1 MDYKKIAKELSE
13 KFNKT
18 ISAQWL
24 ELIQALAEK
33 ELPSIDHLKP
43 AIVGQWVLEC
53 GRGSSRLFQDYW
65 NPAGMKWRSEMQG
78 CATKVYYKTG
88 SEPSGGADFCQF
100 ADAKAAVEGYFK
112 FLSRAPYAGWRDHA
126 STAREWLGFIGK
138 TWCPPGYTE
147 KWIEKHGGLKYHEYI
162 IDSFWDEAV
171 DTLKAVGWKEG
182 AKPQEALEASWFE
195 ANRTDDGKAVFT
207 AYAHTKAVTN
217 LYGNPYISASELRAL
232 LDKYPKAENILVAE
246 TDKKIIPKAP
256 PWPEVLKPI
265 LPPPDGRLKGL
276 KILLDAGHS
285 KSKRGAGGLPPDKPD
300 EWEHNVL
307 ACQVLREALEKE
319 GAYCHYEDPDPDNL
333 VYMGQLAKGYN
344 IAIYSHHNAF
354 DRDGIDEGTGIYVH
368 PQATSQCKEFC
379 EFAVAKIASA
389 VGNCNRGVKMR
400 KFTVLQESYEVGCPV
415 SLLPEY
421 YFIDDY
427 GNTSVTKPKTRRAAE
442 ALAKA
447 IIEYFGKN

>member
-1 MDYKKIAKELSE
+1 
-13 KFNKT
+13 
-18 ISAQWL
+18 
-24 ELIQALAEK
+24 
-33 ELPSIDHLKP
+33 
-43 AIVGQWVLEC
+43 
-53 GRGSSRLFQDYW
+53 
-65 NPAGMKWRSEMQG
+65 MKWRSEMEG
-78 CATKVYYKTG
+78 YATKVYYETDT
-88 SEPSGGADFCQF
+88 EPSGGADFCKF
-100 ADAKAAVEGYFK
+100 ADAKASVEGYFK

-182 AKPQEALEASWFE
+182 EQPQEALEASWFE

-217 LYGNPYISASELRAL
+217 LYGNPHVSASDLRAL

-246 TDKKIIPKAP
+246 TDKKIIPQAP
-256 PWPEVLKPI
+256 RWPEVLEHT
-265 LPPPDGRLKGL
+265 LPPPQGRLKGI

-307 ACQVLREALEKE
+307 ACQVLKEALEKE
-319 GAYCHYEDPDPDNL
+319 GAYCHYEDPDPDDL
-333 VYMGQLAKGYN
+333 EYMGRLAKGYD

-354 DRDGIDEGTGIYVH
+354 DKDGIDEGTGIYIH
-368 PQATSQCKEFC
+368 PQATSRCKDFC
-379 EFAVAKIASA
+379 KFAVAKVAAA
-389 VGNCNRGVKMR
+389 VGNHNRGVKER
-400 KFTVLQESYEVGCPV
+400 RFTVLEESYKVGCPV